1 MSNIAFPT
9 ISYAAPPSIE
19 WRLESVAQSFTSP
32 LDGSTQTG
40 SLLSAKWAC
49 GFQLQPLMEDDA
61 VEVQAFLVKLRGL
74 ANRAL
79 IKNFARPVPRGT
91 IALASVTVDG
101 AVSAGAS
108 VLSLANCGAA
118 ATLKTGDFFS
128 VANELKMVVDGPYT
142 ADGSGNMASVAF
154 EPPSRAAWSN
164 GASVTTNAPTCIMR
178 LADPRAAWTT
188 RVGKLTEIS
197 LEFVEAFA

>member
-9 ISYAAPPSIE
+9 ITYAAPPSIE
-19 WRLESVAQSFTSP
+19 WRIEEVAQTFTSP

-40 SLLSAKWAC
+40 GLLSAKWGC
-49 GFQLQPLMEDDA
+49 SFQLQPLMEDDA
-61 VEVQAFLVKLRGL
+61 AAVQAFLVKLRGF

-79 IKNFARPVPRGT
+79 IKNFARPVPRGS
-91 IALASVTVDG
+91 IALAGVTVDG
-101 AVSAGAS
+101 AVAQGAS

-128 VANELKMVVDGPYT
+128 VAGELKMVVDGPYT
-142 ADGSGNMASVAF
+142 ADGSGDMANVAF
-154 EPPSRAAWSN
+154 EPPSRAAWSDA
-164 GASVTTNAPTCIMR
+164 ASVTLNGPTCVMR
-178 LADPRAAWTT
+178 LASPRAAWTT

-197 LEFVEAFA
+197 LEFVEESA